1 MSKKRKRQTRTG
13 TSSVKSTG
21 ASSTGD
27 PRRLPDNFNP
37 DYTYV
42 VQDLRRIG
50 MLAGIFISILVIL
63 AIFLR

>member
-13 TSSVKSTG
+13 ASSIKSTG
-21 ASSTGD
+21 AGSTGESL
-27 PRRLPDNFNP
+27 RLPDNFNP

-42 VQDLRRIG
+42 VQDLCRIG